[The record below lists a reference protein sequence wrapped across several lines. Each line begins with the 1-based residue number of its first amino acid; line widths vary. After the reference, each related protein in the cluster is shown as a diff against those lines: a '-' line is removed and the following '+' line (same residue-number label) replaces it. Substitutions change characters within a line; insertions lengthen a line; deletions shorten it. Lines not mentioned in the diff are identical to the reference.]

1 MPKVPKGFK
10 LVDKGDRYNL
20 PGYEQLRTGAAEQN
34 IEIVAIARVDHEGEL
49 TSEGRFFVPADRLK
63 DVIPPEG
70 SGPDP
75 KTAEE
80 IAAERRAKQVRSV
93 AAWLA
98 AAKIREEKVEG
109 RQFWETRRPDLWR
122 THPMDGEIGRA
133 SCGERVCQ
141 YG

>member
-10 LVDKGDRYNL
+10 LVDKGYRYNL
-20 PGYEQLRTGAAEQN
+20 PGYEQLRTVAAEQN
-34 IEIVAIARVDHEGEL
+34 IEIVAIASVDHEGEL
-49 TSEGRFFVPADRLK
+49 TIEGRFFVPADRLK

-70 SGPDP
+70 SGPPP

-98 AAKIREEKVEG
+98 AVKIRGGKVEG
-109 RQFWETRRPDLWR
+109 RAE
-122 THPMDGEIGRA
+122 
-133 SCGERVCQ
+133 ERGVGKECVSTFRSRW
-141 YG
+141 

>member
-1 MPKVPKGFK
+1 MRISDWSSDVCSSD
-10 LVDKGDRYNL
+10 L
-20 PGYEQLRTGAAEQN
+20 
-34 IEIVAIARVDHEGEL
+34 
-49 TSEGRFFVPADRLK
+49 LK

-70 SGPDP
+70 SGPPP

-109 RQFWETRRPDLWR
+109 RQFWGTRRPDLWR
-122 THPMDGEIGRA
+122 THPVDGVAACYAVVVDVFVTTDRKRTRLN
-133 SCGERVCQ
+133 SSP
-141 YG
+141 